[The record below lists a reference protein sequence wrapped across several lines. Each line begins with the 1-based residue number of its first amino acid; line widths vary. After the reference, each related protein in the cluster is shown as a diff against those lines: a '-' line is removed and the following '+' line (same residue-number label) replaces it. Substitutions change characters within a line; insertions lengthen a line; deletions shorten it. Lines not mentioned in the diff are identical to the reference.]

1 MVALEV
7 PLVLN
12 LQRRAETEAERIAQ
26 AQAQT
31 IAADLGSRPVAERR
45 DPEEVQDLVDR
56 YADTVNGRIVVVGED
71 GIVVADSAGPEQ
83 VGVDYATASR
93 PEVVAAVEGDVP
105 ASDQR
110 YSDVLQQDI
119 LATAVPVFVGGRP
132 EGGAVRIT
140 TPLAPVQANVRQTTI
155 GLAAI
160 GFAGFLAGLILAFVL
175 ARSFSRPLST
185 LATAAHRLGRGDLS
199 ARTGGIRGARE
210 IEETAQAFD
219 EMAARLEDTVR
230 AQREFVAN
238 ASHQLRTPLTGVKLR
253 LEAAMSAEDCSPA
266 VQEQLEAA
274 DREVDRLAGIVE
286 RLLVL
291 ARRVERGGEHVVDV
305 REAADRAAERF
316 AGRAS
321 QAGAT
326 LDVVGDGGLAVA
338 DQGDL
343 DQVLD
348 ALIDNAIAYG
358 ASPIVVEAGRSD
370 GRVSLAVRDH
380 GPGIPEEDI
389 PRITERF
396 YRGQGAEPGGSGL
409 GLAIVSELVE
419 RWGGS
424 VDVARADGGGTRV
437 SVSLPA
443 ADA

>member
-1 MVALEV
+1 V

-26 AQAQT
+26 TQAQT
-31 IAADLGSRPVAERR
+31 IAADLGSRTPAERS
-45 DPEEVQDLVDR
+45 DLEEVQELVDR
-56 YADTVNGRIVVVGED
+56 YADIVEGRIVVVDED

-83 VGVDYATASR
+83 VGVDYATPAR
-93 PEVVAAVEGDVP
+93 PEVITAVEADQP

-110 YSDVLQQDI
+110 YSEVLRQDI
-119 LATAVPVFVGGRP
+119 LATAVPVFVRGRP

-140 TPLAPVQANVRQTTI
+140 TSLAPVQANVRQTTI

-185 LATAAHRLGRGDLS
+185 LATAAHRLGRGDLT
-199 ARTGGIRGARE
+199 ARTGGVRGARE
-210 IEETAQAFD
+210 IEETARAFD

-253 LEAAMSAEDCSPA
+253 LEAAMSDPEASPS
-266 VQEQLEAA
+266 VKEQLEAA

-291 ARRVERGGEHVVDV
+291 ARHAERGGEHVVDV
-305 REAADRAAERF
+305 RDAADRAARRF
-316 AGRAS
+316 AARAS

-326 LDVVGDGGLAVA
+326 LEVVGDGGLAVA

-348 ALIDNAIAYG
+348 ALIDNAFAHG
-358 ASPIVVEAGRSD
+358 APPIVVEAGRSD

-380 GPGIPEEDI
+380 GAGIPEEDL
-389 PRITERF
+389 PRVTERF
-396 YRGQGAEPGGSGL
+396 YRGQGAAPGGSGL

-424 VDVARADGGGTRV
+424 VDVARAEGGGTRV

-443 ADA
+443 ADV